1 MSHGWQRKEFIPKGL
16 ASLADKYISLLLFMK
31 GKIRD
36 DPSYS
41 IHSLLQH
48 DIKMESETFQ
58 HEPFLH
64 ACNNPWQESN
74 AVTVANPQTLLRPP
88 NQLDL
93 ANYETIRTQANEH
106 IHRSNLTRQSFL
118 DDGHGT
124 PFDDCP
130 PDELAVMSSSLL
142 EQQFLDLDR
151 VITWEGTDF
160 TMDKEYWASQLGTDL

>member
-1 MSHGWQRKEFIPKGL
+1 MSRGWQRKEFVPNGL

-31 GKIRD
+31 SNIQD

-48 DIKMESETFQ
+48 DIKMESETLQ
-58 HEPFLH
+58 HESFMQ
-64 ACNNPWQESN
+64 ACNTLWQESN
-74 AVTVANPQTLLRPP
+74 AATAIHPQTSLRPP
-88 NQLDL
+88 SQLDL
-93 ANYETIRTQANEH
+93 ADYETIRTQANQH
-106 IHRSNLTRQSFL
+106 LHRSDLTRQSFL

-124 PFDDCP
+124 PFNDCP
-130 PDELAVMSSSLL
+130 HDELAVMSSSLL